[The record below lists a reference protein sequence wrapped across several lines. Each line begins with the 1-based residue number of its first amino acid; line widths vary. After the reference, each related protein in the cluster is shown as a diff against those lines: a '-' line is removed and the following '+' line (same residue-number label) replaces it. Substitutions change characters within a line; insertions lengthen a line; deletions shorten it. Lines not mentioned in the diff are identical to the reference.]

1 MVLRAKNAAITTA
14 LSVQA
19 KVDENALRKQAIDRM
34 PEILRLVNEVTAT
47 LPPPGPLDLEAQ

>member
-1 MVLRAKNAAITTA
+1 MVLRAKNATITTA

-34 PEILRLVNEVTAT
+34 PEIMKLVAEVTAT
-47 LPPPGPLDLEAQ
+47 LPPPGPIDLEAQ